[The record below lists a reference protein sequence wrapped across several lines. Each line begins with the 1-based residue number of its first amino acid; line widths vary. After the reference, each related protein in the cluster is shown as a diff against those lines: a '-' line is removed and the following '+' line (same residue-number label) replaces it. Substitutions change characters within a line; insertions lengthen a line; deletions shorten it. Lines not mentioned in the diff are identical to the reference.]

1 MAKSY
6 LIASGKGGTGKSMT
20 SVNLGYT
27 LAQEGKK
34 VVLID
39 LDMGMRC
46 LDLYLGLE
54 NNIVYD
60 ISDVLHGVCRI
71 KQALVKDRRYPNL
84 YLIAAS
90 PKRTDGEITPLHL
103 KVLCDKLKEKFDYI
117 IIDAPAGNE
126 DNLVIAS
133 AGADEAIIVMTPEY
147 SSIRDADIMLKQL
160 NQLGIKD
167 VSCIV
172 NRVNQE
178 LIKDGYA
185 PSLTEIDRQL
195 KMNVLGVIQE
205 DENIHISTN
214 IGVPIA
220 CKEGTYIKQNFANIV
235 ERLLGGF
242 EAKE

>member
-1 MAKSY
+1 MGKSY
-6 LIASGKGGTGKSMT
+6 LIASGKGGTGKSMV

-27 LAQEGKK
+27 LARSGKK

-39 LDMGMRC
+39 FDMGMRC

-60 ISDVLHGVCRI
+60 ISDVLRGVCRI
-71 KQALVKDRRYPNL
+71 KQALVKDRKYPNL

-90 PKRTDGEITPLHL
+90 PKRDDGDITPLHV
-103 KVLCDKLKEKFDYI
+103 KVLCDKLKEKFDYV

-133 AGADEAIIVMTPEY
+133 AGADEAIIVMMPEY
-147 SSIRDADIMLKQL
+147 SSIRDADIMDRAIRD
-160 NQLGIKD
+160 LGIEKTA
-167 VSCIV
+167 CIINKV
-172 NRVNQE
+172 NPE

-195 KMNVLGVIQE
+195 KMEVLGVIQE

-214 IGVPIA
+214 IGVPIV
-220 CKEGTYIKQNFANIV
+220 CKEDTYIRQNFDNIV
-235 ERLLGGF
+235 DRI
-242 EAKE
+242 K

>member
-1 MAKSY
+1 MGKSY
-6 LIASGKGGTGKSMT
+6 LIASGKGGTGKSMV

-27 LAQEGKK
+27 LARSGKK

-39 LDMGMRC
+39 FDMGMRC

-60 ISDVLHGVCRI
+60 ISDVLRGVCRI
-71 KQALVKDRRYPNL
+71 KQALVKDRKYPNL

-90 PKRTDGEITPLHL
+90 PKRDDGEITPLHV
-103 KVLCDKLKEKFDYI
+103 KVLCDKLKEKFDYV

-133 AGADEAIIVMTPEY
+133 AGADEAIIVMMPEY
-147 SSIRDADIMLKQL
+147 SSIRDADIMDRAIKD
-160 NQLGIKD
+160 LGIEKTA
-167 VSCIV
+167 CIINKV
-172 NRVNQE
+172 NPE

-195 KMNVLGVIQE
+195 KMEVLGVIQE

-214 IGVPIA
+214 IGVPIV
-220 CKEGTYIKQNFANIV
+220 CKEDTYIRQNFDNIV
-235 ERLLGGF
+235 DRI
-242 EAKE
+242 K